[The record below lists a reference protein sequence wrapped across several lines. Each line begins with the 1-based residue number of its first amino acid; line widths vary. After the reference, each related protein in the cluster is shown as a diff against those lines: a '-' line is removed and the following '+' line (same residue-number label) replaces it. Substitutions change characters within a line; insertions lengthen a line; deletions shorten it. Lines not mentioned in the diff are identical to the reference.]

1 MFQLIIIT
9 DLYCNV
15 QRMILL
21 RVQVRGIGATKIF
34 TPMHLWLHAATPVL
48 SFAFFPDAWSSS
60 SVARFIL
67 TETFVRSSLDD
78 GCWSAQVTGVSH
90 VSVGGAKSVA

>member
-9 DLYCNV
+9 DRYCNV

-21 RVQVRGIGATKIF
+21 SIKVQGISATKIF
-34 TPMHLWLHAATPVL
+34 TNVYTDAPMIACSNTFHSVL
-48 SFAFFPDAWSSS
+48 SFALCPDAWSSS

-67 TETFVRSSLDD
+67 TEKYICF
-78 GCWSAQVTGVSH
+78 
-90 VSVGGAKSVA
+90 